1 MAITFP
7 VNPAGQTPVNTFSPT
22 STPASNSANSLTYTW
37 DGVSW
42 TSSEGGN
49 YVNATGDT
57 MTGPLVVPTVTAQDI
72 TTGGN
77 TVVGYQSGLWA
88 PDFQGTSGTSVWIQ
102 NGLPSGPSGNYAED
116 WSSFTWTRIGQTVSV
131 SATLGVKVVGG
142 AADTDNLVLTNL
154 PYRSALGS
162 QLGPNTYRVFSEP
175 CTTSSF
181 AKATTTYTSITALV
195 NNLGGETGI
204 YSGEMIYFLWN
215 SLNLGIVPVQANQIS
230 ISGQIYFTLQYQT
243 DDTTWTPIN
252 GATVS

>member
-1 MAITFP
+1 MTLNFPTNPSLNQTYTYSGTTF
-7 VNPAGQTPVNTFSPT
+7 VWDGEKWDASNPFLVNTGNIVDDAVT
-22 STPASNSANSLTYTW
+22 GDKVLETTDLTVNDITANSLT
-37 DGVSW
+37 
-42 TSSEGGN
+42 
-49 YVNATGDT
+49 
-57 MTGPLVVPTVTAQDI
+57 LPTAP
-72 TTGGN
+72 
-77 TVVGYQSGLWA
+77 VVGYQSGLWA
-88 PDFQGTSGTSVWIQ
+88 PDFKGTSGTSIWIQ

-116 WSSFTWTRIGQTVSV
+116 WSSFTWTRIGQSVSV

-204 YSGEMIYFLWN
+204 YSGELIYFLWN